1 MRQWG
6 RRKLAFVSSWQSPK
20 FKIGQWVE
28 KWTGDYTGPGIVRG
42 ISTLANGRLRYLV
55 GHRIEGGYGEF
66 LHVYAEGNLRLR
78 MTDGA
83 SAEFDWRLEAERLAR
98 VLAESKAREQA
109 LEAAA
114 TDFVAKVERGE
125 VRSRSSYAAFKAAL
139 DEGRQ
144 DDDGGASAN

>member
-1 MRQWG
+1 M
-6 RRKLAFVSSWQSPK
+6 SSWQSPK

-42 ISTLANGRLRYLV
+42 ISTLASGRLRYLV
-55 GHRIEGGYGEF
+55 GHRIEGGIGEF
-66 LHVYAEGNLRLR
+66 LHVYAEGNLR

-83 SAEFDWRLEAERLAR
+83 SAEFDWQLEAERLAR
-98 VLAESKAREQA
+98 LLAESKARELA

-114 TDFVAKVERGE
+114 LAFIAKVERGE
-125 VRSRSSYAAFKAAL
+125 VRPLSYAAFKAAL

-144 DDDGGASAN
+144 DDDGGDALEPGS

>member
-1 MRQWG
+1 
-6 RRKLAFVSSWQSPK
+6 VSSWQSPK

-28 KWTGDYTGPGIVRG
+28 KWTGDFTGPGIVRG
-42 ISTLANGRLRYLV
+42 ISTLASGRLRYLV
-55 GHRIEGGYGEF
+55 GHRIEGGIGEF
-66 LHVYAEGNLRLR
+66 LHVYAEGNLR

-83 SAEFDWRLEAERLAR
+83 SAEFDWQLEAERLAR
-98 VLAESKAREQA
+98 LLAESKARELA

-114 TDFVAKVERGE
+114 LAFIAKVERGE

-144 DDDGGASAN
+144 DDDGDASAS